1 MFQDLKPYVGNGVR
15 RVSWLPSIPTH
26 WRSARLKRITTTV
39 GGATPAK
46 ERPEFWTGGSIPWVS
61 PKDMKVDV
69 IGDSIDHVTDLA
81 LTESPLQLVPAGSV
95 LMVVRGMI
103 LARRARASS
112 TSTKDNPS

>member
-1 MFQDLKPYVGNGVR
+1 
-15 RVSWLPSIPTH
+15 
-26 WRSARLKRITTTV
+26 
-39 GGATPAK
+39 
-46 ERPEFWTGGSIPWVS
+46 
-61 PKDMKVDV
+61 MKVDV